1 MKHIRLFENFEDEYP
16 FSITVEPTEKF
27 KRSLLDIKNS
37 DGKPTYLLGNQFRLI
52 RNMQDQY
59 NLVKIATTPFVL
71 TKNEFDGKSFLG
83 KQDDY
88 WLSYDP
94 KISEIYV
101 HTSRIFGTEF
111 SFDRESELISTDRR
125 YAASEDYRRVGL
137 LWIGG
142 YECKFKNGFR
152 GGMVD
157 DRGYFRITEVERAF

>member
-1 MKHIRLFENFEDEYP
+1 MKHIRLFENFESEYP

-37 DGKPTYLLGNQFRLI
+37 DGKPTYLLGNEFRLV

-59 NLVKIATTPFVL
+59 NIVKIATTPFEIA
-71 TKNEFDGKSFLG
+71 KIEIDGKPFLG

-94 KISEIYV
+94 KNSEIYV
-101 HTSRIFGTEF
+101 NTSRIFGTEF
-111 SFDRESELISTDRR
+111 SFERDRELTSRDRR
-125 YAASEDYRRVGL
+125 YAESEDYRRAGL

-142 YECKFKNGFR
+142 YHCKFENGFEV
-152 GGMVD
+152 GMLD
-157 DRGYFRITEVERAF
+157 DRGYFKITAVEPFS

>member
-1 MKHIRLFENFEDEYP
+1 MKHIRLFENFGAEYP

-37 DGKPTYLLGNQFRLI
+37 EGEPTYLLGNQFRLI

-59 NLVKIATTPFVL
+59 NLVKIATTPLEL
-71 TKNEFDGKSFLG
+71 TKNEFDGKSFFG

-94 KISEIYV
+94 KNSEIYV

-111 SFDRESELISTDRR
+111 SFGRESELISTDRS
-125 YAASEDYRRVGL
+125 YAESEDYRRVGL

-142 YECKFKNGFR
+142 YECKFENGFE